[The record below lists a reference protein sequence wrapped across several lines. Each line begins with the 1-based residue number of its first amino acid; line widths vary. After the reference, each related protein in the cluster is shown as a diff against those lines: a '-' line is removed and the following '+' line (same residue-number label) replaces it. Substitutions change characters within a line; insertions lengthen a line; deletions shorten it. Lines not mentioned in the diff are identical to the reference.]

1 LEEITPARL
10 MARCEKIKGRGA
22 AAPAVRARDIVL
34 QVYRFVQAR
43 GLKVDNSEG
52 TDEGRSPPQMS
63 I

>member
-1 LEEITPARL
+1 